1 RGTSCFG
8 SRNASGS
15 SPTGLPSGPRYCRY
29 SISNLA
35 ARVMESGG
43 LGQGAHSSWSGVGR
57 IGAVRHDFLIGICLR
72 GVFWV
77 ADGGWCVAARVARVG
92 DGHDGAW
99 LRGGGADRATVG
111 RLRWDGDGGLES
123 CVEGLW
129 VALL

>member
-1 RGTSCFG
+1 
-8 SRNASGS
+8 
-15 SPTGLPSGPRYCRY
+15 PRYCRY

-77 ADGGWCVAARVARVG
+77 ADGGWCMAARVARVG
-92 DGHDGAW
+92 DGPR
-99 LRGGGADRATVG
+99 RGREAF
-111 RLRWDGDGGLES
+111 
-123 CVEGLW
+123 
-129 VALL
+129 ALHVPRNPPCGVFLLLYL

>member
-1 RGTSCFG
+1 MDLLSKVRTNSICLNRGTSFFG

-77 ADGGWCVAARVARVG
+77 ADGGMRG
-92 DGHDGAW
+92 GTDGA
-99 LRGGGADRATVG
+99 GG
-111 RLRWDGDGGLES
+111 
-123 CVEGLW
+123 
-129 VALL
+129 